1 MLKTIRI
8 DAMKKLLFA
17 TAAVLLLATFSQSA
31 QKTVTVGTSETP
43 ASLDTN
49 FGNIQDNFSEL
60 YGWVGQEV
68 KATSNPAFN
77 SINLASGNVAA
88 NNVQVVKQWITGLSY
103 TADVTAVVH
112 GGMIYVCQT
121 THTAGTFATDLAASK
136 WKLWGSDIY
145 APSAV
150 STVRTTA
157 GGGSTTAPPSE
168 AAVGDALASA
178 GASMVYPGAG
188 IPNSTGSAWGPSY
201 TLDTDLSSVSASDD
215 TVPSA
220 KATKAALDLKSPI
233 DNPTFTT
240 AVTAPSYLSSASD
253 GARYTILPSNTTI
266 SPLGDGSEQIYNEGG
281 QIKVVEG
288 DTEYDILN
296 SGDVDDTP
304 VNGETS
310 VPVSSNW
317 AYDHAAATATHGVSG
332 SIVGTSDSATLT
344 NKTLDVEGTG
354 NAITIVDKVWFAA
367 AGCNNATATSFYDL
381 PTSNPAA
388 PACITG
394 TNTQKGV
401 LDFDAATDESA
412 QVSLA
417 LPSDWSGN
425 IDLKYKWLAD
435 ATSGSV
441 VWGVQ
446 TSCVADAETDDP
458 SWNTASTVT
467 DAAKGTT
474 LQTNDASMT
483 SITITGCAAGELLHL
498 RFFRDADNGSDD
510 MTGDARL
517 IGAELTLRRAQ

>member
-17 TAAVLLLATFSQSA
+17 TAAVLMLATFSHAA

-77 SINLASGNVAA
+77 SINIASGNVAA

-168 AAVGDALASA
+168 AAVGDAL
-178 GASMVYPGAG
+178 G
-188 IPNSTGSAWGPSY
+188 
-201 TLDTDLSSVSASDD
+201 L
-215 TVPSA
+215 
-220 KATKAALDLKSPI
+220 KAPI

-253 GARYTILPSNTTI
+253 GARYTILPNNTTI

-281 QIKVVEG
+281 QIKVVEA
-288 DTEYDILN
+288 DTEYN
-296 SGDVDDTP
+296 MMHSGDVDDTP
-304 VNGETS
+304 VNGETA

-332 SIVGTSDSATLT
+332 AIVGTSDSATLT

-401 LDFDAATDESA
+401 LDFDAATDESG

-425 IDLKYKWLAD
+425 IDLKYKWLAA

-498 RFFRDADNGSDD
+498 RFFRDADNGSDN